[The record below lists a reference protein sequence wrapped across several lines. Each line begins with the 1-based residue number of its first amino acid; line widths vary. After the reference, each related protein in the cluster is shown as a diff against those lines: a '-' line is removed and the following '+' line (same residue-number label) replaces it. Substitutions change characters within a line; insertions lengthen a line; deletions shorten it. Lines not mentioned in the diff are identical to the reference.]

1 MTQPEQPVRDTAD
14 QSWKVWTLIG
24 VIAIWMGVVL
34 ISLVSPDL
42 VSGSEQEHLPLAA
55 FLTWIWGLIATIG
68 LLWGMSKLRGSAE
81 RKNLWIGLVVAVAII
96 WGIAVALSA
105 ALPTWE
111 TGSDPTMLPV
121 WAIVMPLA
129 AALVTTLAAIIAGIF
144 SESPS

>member
-1 MTQPEQPVRDTAD
+1 MTQTEPQIRDTAD

-24 VIAIWMGVVL
+24 VAAIWIGVVL
-34 ISLVSPDL
+34 ISLLSPDL

-55 FLTWIWGLIATIG
+55 FLSWIWGLIATIG

-96 WGIAVALSA
+96 WGVAVVLSA
-105 ALPTWE
+105 VLPTWE
-111 TGSDPTMLPV
+111 TGSDPTTLPV

>member
-1 MTQPEQPVRDTAD
+1 MTTSNQPAQDTAD
-14 QSWKVWTLIG
+14 RSWKIWTLIG
-24 VIAIWMGVVL
+24 VVAIWIGVIA

-55 FLTWIWGLIATIG
+55 FITWIWGLIATIG

-81 RKNLWIGLVVAVAII
+81 RQNLWMGLVIAVAII
-96 WGIAVALSA
+96 WGVAVVLSA

-111 TGSDPTMLPV
+111 TGSDPTALPV
-121 WAIVMPLA
+121 WAIIMPVA

>member
-1 MTQPEQPVRDTAD
+1 MTQPAPQVKDTAD

-24 VIAIWMGVVL
+24 VAAIWIGVVL

-68 LLWGMSKLRGSAE
+68 LLWGMSKLRGTAE

-96 WGIAVALSA
+96 WGVAVVLSA

-111 TGSDPTMLPV
+111 TGSDPTTLPV

>member
-1 MTQPEQPVRDTAD
+1 MTQPEQQVRDTAD

-24 VIAIWMGVVL
+24 VAAIWIGVVL

-81 RKNLWIGLVVAVAII
+81 RKNLWIGLVVAVVII
-96 WGIAVALSA
+96 WGVAVVLSA

-111 TGSDPTMLPV
+111 TGSDPTTLPV
-121 WAIVMPLA
+121 WAIVMP
-129 AALVTTLAAIIAGIF
+129 
-144 SESPS
+144 SPPPS